1 MKKIKFGLIFVIFVI
16 SISLIAC
23 TALEKGHS
31 AKETAN
37 ENADALVYKAIE
49 YANRSKKGPVLIV
62 IPGQIKS
69 SNASFTQKVTANN
82 IADFG
87 ELELSN
93 ANFKVLERADLGPV
107 LNEISLAVNMGDP
120 RKVRKIL
127 RRGKFKTTKWFV
139 KFDVLKAE
147 QVAEAST
154 GANLG
159 VMGRLLGM
167 GIGGTAGAIT
177 GTAVGSVKTAE
188 VAGVWL
194 VGMRYKVIDANTT
207 EQVTQGYF
215 EEKMDVGK
223 KATSVLG
230 FSQGQKSFVTLD
242 TLIQRLVQKA
252 VSDLDAK
259 K

>member
-1 MKKIKFGLIFVIFVI
+1 MKKIKLSLLFVFVVY
-16 SISLIAC
+16 LTAC
-23 TALEKGHS
+23 SHLEKGHS

-37 ENADALVYKAIE
+37 KNADAFVYKPVN
-49 YANRSKKGPVLIV
+49 YANKSKRGPTLIV
-62 IPGQIKS
+62 IPGQIKNA
-69 SNASFTQKVTANN
+69 NASFSQKVTANN

-93 ANFKVLERADLGPV
+93 ANFKVLERSDLGPV

-127 RRGKFKTTKWFV
+127 KRGKFKTTKWFV
-139 KFDVLKAE
+139 KFDILKAE
-147 QVAEAST
+147 QVSEAST
-154 GANLG
+154 GADMS
-159 VMGRLLGM
+159 VMGRLMGM
-167 GIGGTAGAIT
+167 GIGGMGGAMT
-177 GTAVGSVKTAE
+177 STAVGSVKSAQ

-215 EEKMDVGK
+215 EERMDVGK
-223 KATSVLG
+223 QATTVLG
-230 FSQGQKSFVTLD
+230 MSQGQKSFITLD
-242 TLIQRLVQKA
+242 TMVQRLIQKSVA
-252 VSDLDAK
+252 DLDAK

>member
-1 MKKIKFGLIFVIFVI
+1 MKTIKSGLIFVLFIY
-16 SISLIAC
+16 LTAC
-23 TALEKGHS
+23 TTLEKGHS

-37 ENADALVYKAIE
+37 KNADALVYKAIE
-49 YANRSKKGPVLIV
+49 YANKSKKGPALIV
-62 IPGQIKS
+62 IPGKIKS
-69 SNASFTQKVTANN
+69 ANASFTQKVTPNN
-82 IADFG
+82 IADFA

-93 ANFKVLERADLGPV
+93 ANFKVFERADLGPMLDEV
-107 LNEISLAVNMGDP
+107 SLAANMGDP

-147 QVAEAST
+147 QVSEAST
-154 GANLG
+154 GADMSI
-159 VMGRLLGM
+159 MGRLLGM
-167 GIGGTAGAIT
+167 GIGGTGGAMT
-177 GTAVGSVKTAE
+177 GVAAGSVNTTQ

-194 VGMRYKVIDANTT
+194 VGMRYKVINANTT

-223 KATSVLG
+223 EATTVLG
-230 FSQGQKSFVTLD
+230 MSQSQKSFITLD
-242 TLIQRLVQKA
+242 TMVQRLVQKA
-252 VSDLDAK
+252 VADLDAK